1 VTGVAERLRRPAT
14 PILLAAMLVSGVLIV
29 ALGSRLSFL
38 LDDWTYILER
48 RSFDLDSF
56 LRPANEHLAAAPV
69 ALWKLLIAAFG
80 IDSTLP
86 YSLVSTGLF
95 LVSAW
100 LFFVWMRRRLGEWPA
115 LLATLP
121 LLFLGAAFD
130 DLLWFSASFP
140 FLGGVACGLGM
151 LLALDRQDRLG
162 DRLACASLAGVV
174 LFSSLWAAF
183 LVGAA
188 VDIVLRRQERD
199 WRGRAFVILLPLGIY
214 VAWWLGWGHSAESPF
229 TLHNLATT
237 PRFAFDS
244 FAAAIAA
251 LFGLATPV
259 EGATAPAGLEWG
271 RPLAVLLGA
280 VFLWRLYKLDRVPR
294 SLWVV
299 LAIVLAYWLLGGLAV
314 KPGRAAWV
322 SRYQYS
328 GVVLILLVAA
338 EMLRGVR
345 LDRRLLVPALVVV
358 AASIASNGLFL
369 HLAYESY
376 RHTGEIERADL
387 AALEITRSSVP
398 QDLVLSED
406 IADTGYVS
414 IEAGP
419 YLSARDAYGSP
430 AYSQAQLSSA
440 PDEARIPADKVMAA
454 ALGLHAEAEPNRPP
468 QRECRSVPTSEMAP
482 VILNLSAHTLLRPR
496 ADAAVSVALR
506 RFAESFPVELGTVP
520 TGSWTMITVPADHSS
535 RQWQAQL
542 SGSGVVE
549 VCGERQ
555 RDA

>member
-1 VTGVAERLRRPAT
+1 
-14 PILLAAMLVSGVLIV
+14 MLISGVLIV
-29 ALGSRLSFL
+29 ELGSRLSFL

-48 RSFDLDSF
+48 RAFDPDSF

-69 ALWKLLIAAFG
+69 ALWKLLIATFG
-80 IDSTLP
+80 IGSTLP
-86 YSLVSTGLF
+86 YSLASTGLF
-95 LVSAW
+95 LLSAW

-151 LLALDRQDRLG
+151 LLALDRRDRLG
-162 DRLACASLAGVV
+162 DRLACASLIGVV

-188 VDIVLRRQERD
+188 VDIVLRRRERG
-199 WRGRAFVILLPLGIY
+199 WRGRAYLVLLPLGVY

-237 PRFAFDS
+237 PRFVFDS

-271 RPLAVLLGA
+271 RPLAVLFGA
-280 VFLWRLYKLDRVPR
+280 IFLWRLYRLDRIPR

-299 LAIVLAYWLLGGLAV
+299 LAIVLSYWVLGGLAV

-328 GVVLILLVAA
+328 GVVLILLVGA
-338 EMLRGVR
+338 ESLRGVR
-345 LDRRLLVPALVVV
+345 LDRRLLAPALVVV

-369 HLAYESY
+369 DLAYKSY
-376 RHTGEIERADL
+376 RHTSEIERADL
-387 AALEITRSSVP
+387 AAVEITRDSVP
-398 QDLVLSED
+398 PNLVLSED
-406 IADTGYVS
+406 ISDTGYVS
-414 IEAGP
+414 VEAGP
-419 YLSARDAYGSP
+419 YLSARNAYGSP
-430 AYSQAQLSSA
+430 AYSLTQLASA
-440 PDEARIPADKVMAA
+440 PEEARIPADKVMAA
-454 ALGLHAEAEPNRPP
+454 ALGLRAGAVRRRPP
-468 QRECRSVPTSEMAP
+468 LRDCRSVPTNEATP
-482 VILNLSAHTLLRPR
+482 AVVTLSARTELRPR
-496 ADAAVSVALR
+496 AGTAVNVALR
-506 RFAESFPVELGTVP
+506 RFAESFPVELGAVP
-520 TGSWTMITVPADHSS
+520 AGTWTEITVPADRSS
-535 RQWQAQL
+535 RPWQARL

-555 RDA
+555 RAD

>member
-1 VTGVAERLRRPAT
+1 
-14 PILLAAMLVSGVLIV
+14 MLTSGVLIV

-38 LDDWTYILER
+38 LDDWTYIIER
-48 RSFDLDSF
+48 RAFDLDSF

-69 ALWKLLIAAFG
+69 GLWKLLIAAFG
-80 IDSTLP
+80 IGSTLP

-95 LVSAW
+95 LLSVW
-100 LFFVWMRRRLGEWPA
+100 LFFTWMRRRLGEWPA

-130 DLLWFSASFP
+130 DLFWFSASFP
-140 FLGGVACGLGM
+140 FLGGMACGLGM
-151 LLALDRQDRLG
+151 LLALDRRDRLG
-162 DRLACASLAGVV
+162 DRLACASLTGVV

-188 VDIVLRRQERD
+188 VDIALRRDERS
-199 WRGRAFVILLPLGIY
+199 WKSRAYVVLVPLGVYAI
-214 VAWWLGWGHSAESPF
+214 WWLGWGHSAESPF
-229 TLHNLATT
+229 TFHNLTTT

-259 EGATAPAGLEWG
+259 EGITAPAGLEWG
-271 RPLAVLLGA
+271 RPLAVLFGA
-280 VFLWRLYKLDRVPR
+280 IFLWRLYKLDRVPR

-299 LAIVLAYWLLGGLAV
+299 LAIVLSYWVLGGLAV

-328 GVVLILLVAA
+328 GVVLVLLVAA
-338 EMLRGVR
+338 ESLRGVR
-345 LDRRLLVPALVVV
+345 LDRRLMVPALVVV

-369 HLAYESY
+369 NLAYKSY
-376 RHTGEIERADL
+376 RRTSEIERADL

-398 QDLVLSED
+398 PDLVLSED

-414 IEAGP
+414 VEAGS

-430 AYSQAQLSSA
+430 AYSQAELASA
-440 PDEARIPADKVMAA
+440 PEEAQVPADKVMAA
-454 ALGLHAEAEPNRPP
+454 ALNIHAEAARKEPSRSG
-468 QRECRSVPTSEMAP
+468 CRSIATSETTPA
-482 VILNLSAHTLLRPR
+482 ILTLPSRALIRPQVG
-496 ADAAVSVALR
+496 AAVNVALR
-506 RFAESFPVELGTVP
+506 RFAESFPVELGALPASRWTEIGVP
-520 TGSWTMITVPADHSS
+520 SDRSS
-535 RQWQAQL
+535 RPWQAQL

-549 VCGERQ
+549 VCSAGHR
-555 RDA
+555 AA